1 MKQIIKNMSDL
12 FDGYSGLE
20 NKFKW
25 VGVNIF
31 KMKYTV
37 GIFYCLNEKLYT
49 FKIIFYICQLMRTKT
64 ESYHWLTNWIIYMFK
79 YFLPGI
85 VDPLTIY

>member
-1 MKQIIKNMSDL
+1 MKQIMKNKSYL

-49 FKIIFYICQLMRTKT
+49 FKIIVFICQLMRSKT
-64 ESYHWLTNWIIYMFK
+64 VLSVIFN
-79 YFLPGI
+79 
-85 VDPLTIY
+85 LTIDRLTELYKCLSTSFLAL

>member
-1 MKQIIKNMSDL
+1 MKQIIKNKSDL

-49 FKIIFYICQLMRTKT
+49 FKIIVFICQLVRSKT
-64 ESYHWLTNWIIYMFK
+64 VLSVKFNLTIDWLTELYK
-79 YFLPGI
+79 CLSTSFLA
-85 VDPLTIY
+85 L

>member
-1 MKQIIKNMSDL
+1 MKQIIKNKSDL
-12 FDGYSGLE
+12 IDGYSGLE

-37 GIFYCLNEKLYT
+37 CIFYCLNEKLYT
-49 FKIIFYICQLMRTKT
+49 FKIIVFICQLMRSKT
-64 ESYHWLTNWIIYMFK
+64 VLSVIFNLTIDWLTELYK
-79 YFLPGI
+79 CLSTSFLA
-85 VDPLTIY
+85 L